1 MGIGREYFVLMS
13 KILQKR
19 CVFERLSVKN
29 GHHEKNNLSHAQI
42 LLVFGHQT
50 KKKLPMSKI
59 AISNFHNVNINRRRA
74 LLILISS
81 LEVSQHFLGSY
92 FVEQRDSATDGRI
105 SSNGKRICLCYD
117 VLLVSRLNIGI
128 LELFHANISI
138 NKIAG
143 VSCSLFTT

>member
-29 GHHEKNNLSHAQI
+29 GHHAKNNLSHAQI

-59 AISNFHNVNINRRRA
+59 AMISNFHNININRRRA

-105 SSNGKRICLCYD
+105 SSNGKWICLCYD
-117 VLLVSRLNIGI
+117 ASILHYLNIGI
-128 LELFHANISI
+128 LEILTHGHPQ
-138 NKIAG
+138 K
-143 VSCSLFTT
+143 